1 MNSSEDTLNY
11 LRSLADDSVENEI
24 DTQYLITIFVALI
37 SSKSID
43 EIEANLERYITLAF
57 RIYTMLFSK

>member
-11 LRSLADDSVENEI
+11 LRSLADDSAENEI